1 MTNIQSYTTLLKH
14 ELEQLQLGKHPA
26 KLYEPMHYIISLGG
40 KRLRPALTLAACELF
55 GGKAQDAL
63 PQAIAIELFH
73 NFSLIHDDIMD
84 KAALRRGKATVH
96 KKWDKNIAILSGDG
110 MLVKAYEYVAQI
122 DGNKLPAVLK
132 CFSQTAREVCE
143 GQQMDMNFETQKEVS
158 EEEYIEMIRLKTSVL
173 LGAALKIGAIIGGA
187 TEEEQA
193 SIYTFGVNI
202 GIAFQIQDDILDS
215 FGDPEKFGKIV
226 GGDIMNNKQTL
237 LYIAAKALA
246 DNNER
251 YKIISVSNLV
261 DTDKVEVVKEIYE
274 DTGALAYTEKKR
286 DEFFN
291 DALTALN
298 NVNSDNPI
306 LIELGKFAGT
316 LVNREH

>member
-1 MTNIQSYTTLLKH
+1 MTNIESYTKLLAQ
-14 ELEQLQLGKHPA
+14 ELAQLRLGEQPA
-26 KLYEPMHYIISLGG
+26 KLYDPMHYILSLGG

-55 GGKAQDAL
+55 GGNAQDAL
-63 PQAIAIELFH
+63 PQALAIELFH

-84 KAALRRGKATVH
+84 KAALRRGEATVH

-122 DGNKLPAVLK
+122 DADKLPAVLA

-143 GQQMDMNFETQKEVS
+143 GQQMDMDFETQKDVS
-158 EEEYIEMIRLKTSVL
+158 EEAYLEMIRLKTSVL

-187 TEEEQA
+187 TKEEQA
-193 SIYTFGVNI
+193 FMYTFGVNI

-215 FGDPEKFGKIV
+215 FGDPEKFGKTV

-237 LYIAAKALA
+237 LHISAKALA

-251 YKIISVSNLV
+251 YKMISVANLV

-274 DTGALAYTEKKR
+274 DTGALAYAEKKR
-286 DEFFN
+286 DAYFN

-298 NVNSDNPI
+298 TLNIEHPI
-306 LIELGKFAGT
+306 LLELGKFAGT
-316 LVNREH
+316 LVHREY